1 MSGIYGEHAKAYRK
15 AGLWPI
21 PVQGKTLPPK
31 GSTGHVG
38 TVTPDKV
45 KAWRRDRAEDNV
57 AIRHDGTIAIDVDAY
72 GDKPGA
78 ASLAQLEQRAG
89 EPLPPTFTS
98 TARGKSTPSRQH
110 VYRLPAGVM
119 LATNPA
125 DGIEVCQRHHRYSV
139 VWPSVHP
146 DTGKQYRWF
155 GPDGERLDAPPQL
168 EDIPFLP
175 DSWREV
181 LASGPVR
188 VDPDADLDEI
198 LAAARAGDPSPAVE
212 ELVEKMHGLEHVGHN
227 DFLGLSYQAIRL
239 ALEGHPG
246 VPAALD
252 ELQRLHR
259 EYLIGSKGLPGR
271 KANAEIARMLRTG
284 AERAAAEPVEQTYG
298 GTPMELAPKVEAVSI
313 EAAHATF
320 RDWLGLGYDM
330 DAIDLCLAATA
341 VQRMGSGDPVWPMIV
356 AAASTA
362 KTETVQTLSGAGA
375 RIVSAIASE
384 GALLSA
390 TSKGERTSEATGGL
404 LREIGDGVLVL
415 KDFTTILSMPSA
427 TRAPILAALR
437 EIYDGKWSRTVGTD
451 GGRVLEWAGRI
462 TVVGAVTN
470 AYDDAHGVIAAMGD
484 RFAVLRV
491 DSTRG
496 RLEAGRKALSNT
508 GSEVAMRAE
517 LAAAAGGVI
526 AGAELVPVEP
536 TDEEAEAILAAADL
550 VTRAR
555 THVVTDYR
563 GNVVDAHSPESPMR
577 FAKQLGQVLRG
588 AVAIGRSRED
598 ALRLAL
604 RVARDSVPPMRL
616 AVLEDVAAH
625 PGATTT
631 NVVKRLQKPR
641 TTVDRQLQVLHQ
653 LGLLTTADEQLGTLW
668 MYTLAED
675 VSLAAIQLT
684 THRKTNRKAKP

>member
-1 MSGIYGEHAKAYRK
+1 MSGTYAGAAKAYRK

-21 PVQGKTLPPK
+21 PVRGKTLPPA

-45 KAWRRDRAEDNV
+45 KAWRRDRGDDNV
-57 AIRHDGTIAIDVDAY
+57 AIRHDGTIAIDIDAY
-72 GDKPGA
+72 GDKPGE
-78 ASLAQLEQRAG
+78 ASLAQLAETAG

-98 TARGKSTPSRQH
+98 TARGKSSPSRQYL
-110 VYRLPAGVM
+110 YRIPAGVM

-146 DTGKQYRWF
+146 DTGKPYRWY
-155 GPDGERLDAPPQL
+155 GLDGERLDGPPQL
-168 EDIPFLP
+168 DAVPFLP
-175 DSWREV
+175 DAWVAALSARP
-181 LASGPVR
+181 AQR
-188 VDPDADLDEI
+188 DPDATVEEI
-198 LAAARAGDPSPAVE
+198 LAASRDGDASPAMQAC
-212 ELVEKMHGLEHVGHN
+212 LDAARDADHVGH
-227 DFLGLSYQAIRL
+227 DVFRDRSYQALRL
-239 ALEGHPG
+239 TLEGHPG
-246 VPAALD
+246 GRETVDDL
-252 ELQRLHR
+252 RR
-259 EYLIGSKGLPGR
+259 RYIEYLITSKRYGGR
-271 KANAEIARMLRTG
+271 KANAEADRLLRG
-284 AERAAAEPVEQTYG
+284 AAERAAGEPAEPTYG
-298 GTPMELAPKVEAVSI
+298 GTPLDIAPKAEAMSL
-313 EAAHATF
+313 EAAHEAF
-320 RDWLGLGYDM
+320 RGWLGAGYDL
-330 DAIDLCLAATA
+330 DALNLCLAATA
-341 VQRMGSGDPVWPMIV
+341 VQSMSGDPVWPMIV

-362 KTETVQTLSGAGA
+362 KTETVQPLAGAGA
-375 RIVSAIASE
+375 KIVSAIASE

-437 EIYDGKWSRTVGTD
+437 EIYDGRWSRTVGTD

-508 GSEVAMRAE
+508 GSEVTMRAE

-526 AGAELVPVEP
+526 AGADLTPVEP
-536 TDEEAEAILAAADL
+536 TDDEAEAILAAADL

-588 AVAIGRSRED
+588 AVAIGLSRED
-598 ALRLAL
+598 GLSLAL

-653 LGLLTTADEQLGTLW
+653 LGLLTTTDGQLGTLW
-668 MYTLAED
+668 MYTVADD
-675 VSLAAIQLT
+675 VELAAIQT
-684 THRKTNRKAKP
+684 NTHK